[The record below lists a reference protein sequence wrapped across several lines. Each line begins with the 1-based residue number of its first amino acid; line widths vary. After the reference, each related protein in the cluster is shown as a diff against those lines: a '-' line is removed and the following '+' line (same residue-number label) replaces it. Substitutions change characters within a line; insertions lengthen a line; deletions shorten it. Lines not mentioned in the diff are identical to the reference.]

1 MSILVELKKLATSS
15 YNYCGTHVLSI
26 RCVSRLVDSLLFFKL
41 NFVYQLFI
49 YFLILVSAVK
59 VNADFNNIQDNF
71 EYQEEQLTIELPWS
85 DCTEIHKL
93 LEEKLS
99 FSEQQIKKENKIHEK
114 YKQFYLKH
122 NNSTNFSMQFLE
134 KKSETNG
141 VETLISGFLKFCEDN
156 FQTSKS
162 KSNSLNYYIKKQQD
176 QWFNDIRNENY
187 KIYYRKKYEDNI
199 FRNN

>member
-1 MSILVELKKLATSS
+1 MNIKLIT
-15 YNYCGTHVLSI
+15 C
-26 RCVSRLVDSLLFFKL
+26 
-41 NFVYQLFI
+41 
-49 YFLILVSAVK
+49 FLILVSVVK

-71 EYQEEQLTIELPWS
+71 KYQKKQLIIELPWG

-93 LEEKLS
+93 LEKKLS

-122 NNSTNFSMQFLE
+122 NNPTNFSMQFLE

-162 KSNSLNYYIKKQQD
+162 KSNALNYYIKKQQN
-176 QWFNDIRNENY
+176 QWFNNIRNENY
-187 KIYYRKKYEDNI
+187 KIYYRKKYKDNI
-199 FRNN
+199 LRNN